1 MRGNPTLVEV
11 MSYMPPAM
19 GSDKLLLERQ
29 NTNDLAKAIAQSHQ
43 DNLKYAKKI
52 AFLFRGDDDQET
64 ARNIF
69 NFIKKY
75 IPYTIEPGERQ
86 CTKTLPRMLDD
97 ARNGI
102 GSDCKMYSVFTG
114 TILQCLKIPFK
125 YRLTGYSTPYPQH
138 IYCVTDKYTID
149 AVLPYF
155 NYEKQPTK
163 YKKDMALYNLSGVD
177 EIGKW
182 RPKTPIG
189 KKLRKV
195 TDKLQQAGEGLKD
208 AVKGA
213 AKGYVKGM
221 KMVGAAVPRQAFLGL
236 VSLNVRAFANRL
248 DKLRKKNPDALV
260 KVWEKMFAGKMSA
273 LNAAIED
280 GIKKK
285 PLLGKPKK
293 MNGVDQIGYDQIGI
307 VDPFTA
313 AAGLISAASPI
324 IIAVV
329 NAMKSNGIPDS
340 DFPPLDDLPPTDDTV
355 VDKSPEGENTPLQ
368 PISEEKADQ
377 VAEKIAD
384 AETKGMTPG
393 VSPAPS
399 ESTPST
405 GSKIN
410 PMLLVGGAAVLL
422 FLLTKKK

>member
-11 MSYMPPAM
+11 MSYLPPAV
-19 GSDKLLLERQ
+19 GSDKLLLSRQ
-29 NTNDLAKAIAQSHQ
+29 NTDDLAKAIAKSHQ
-43 DNLKYAKKI
+43 DNLKHAKKI
-52 AFLFRGDDDQET
+52 AFLFRGPDDQET

-75 IPYTIEPGERQ
+75 IPYDIEPGERQ
-86 CTKTLPRMLDD
+86 TTKTLPRMLDD

-102 GSDCKMYSVFTG
+102 GSDCKMYSVLTG

-125 YRLTGYSTPYPQH
+125 YRLTGYTTPYPQH
-138 IYCVTDKYTID
+138 IYCVTDKYTVD

-155 NYEKQPTK
+155 NFEKKPYK

-177 EIGKW
+177 QIGKW
-182 RPKTPIG
+182 VPKTPIG
-189 KKLRKV
+189 KKLRKA
-195 TDKLQQAGEGLKD
+195 TDKLQKAGEGLKD

-213 AKGYVKGM
+213 AKGYVRGM

-260 KVWEKMFAGKMSA
+260 KVWEKMFGGQMSA
-273 LNAAIED
+273 INAAIED
-280 GIKKK
+280 GLKKK

-293 MNGVDQIGYDQIGI
+293 MAGVDQIGT
-307 VDPFTA
+307 DPLTA
-313 AAGLISAASPI
+313 AAGLITAASPI
-324 IIAVV
+324 IVAVI

-340 DFPPLDDLPPTDDTV
+340 EFPPLDDLPPAEDTI
-355 VDKSPEGENTPLQ
+355 VDKSPAGENTPLQ

-377 VAEKIAD
+377 VAEKIANS
-384 AETKGMTPG
+384 ELKGA
-393 VSPAPS
+393 APS
-399 ESTPST
+399 ESPVPSDST
-405 GSKIN
+405 SGKKIS
-410 PMLLVGGAAVLL
+410 PMILIGGAAVALL
-422 FLLTKKK
+422 LLTRK

>member
-1 MRGNPTLVEV
+1 MRGNPTLIEV

-29 NTNDLAKAIAQSHQ
+29 NTNDLAKAIAKSHQ

-75 IPYTIEPGERQ
+75 IPYDIEPGERQ

-114 TILQCLKIPFK
+114 TILKCLKIPFK
-125 YRLTGYSTPYPQH
+125 YRLAGYNTSYPQH

-155 NYEKQPTK
+155 NYEKKPYK

-177 EIGKW
+177 QIGKW
-182 RPKTPIG
+182 TPKTEFG
-189 KKLRKV
+189 KKLRKA
-195 TDKLQQAGEGLKD
+195 TDKIQQAGENVKKVVKD
-208 AVKGA
+208 A
-213 AKGYVKGM
+213 AKDVVQGY
-221 KMVGAAVPRQAFLGL
+221 KMVGAAIPRQAFLGL
-236 VSLNVRAFANRL
+236 TSLNALGWANRL
-248 DKLRKKNPDALV
+248 DRLRKKNPEAIV
-260 KVWEKMFAGKMSA
+260 KFWEKIFGGQMSA
-273 LNAAIED
+273 LNAAIDD

-285 PLLGKPKK
+285 PLLKK
-293 MNGVDQIGYDQIGI
+293 SKVNGVDQIGV

-313 AAGLISAASPI
+313 AAGLITAAAPI
-324 IIAVV
+324 IVAAI
-329 NAMKSNGIPDS
+329 NAMKSNGIS
-340 DFPPLDDLPPTDDTV
+340 DVDLPPLDVPPTDGTV
-355 VDKSPEGENTPLQ
+355 VDTSKEGENTPLQ

-377 VAEKIAD
+377 VAEKIAN

>member
-64 ARNIF
+64 GRNIF

-75 IPYTIEPGERQ
+75 IPYDIEPGERQ

-114 TILQCLKIPFK
+114 TILKCLKIPFK
-125 YRLTGYSTPYPQH
+125 YRLAGYNTPYPQH
-138 IYCVTDKYTID
+138 IYCVTDKYTLD

-177 EIGKW
+177 QIGKW
-182 RPKTPIG
+182 TPKTEFG
-189 KKLRKV
+189 KKLRKT
-195 TDKLQQAGEGLKD
+195 TDKLQQAGENVKD

-213 AKGYVKGM
+213 AKDAIRGFKV
-221 KMVGAAVPRQAFLGL
+221 VGAVFPRQAFLGL
-236 VSLNVRAFANRL
+236 VSINFRAFANRL

-260 KVWEKMFAGKMSA
+260 KVWEKMFGGEMAA
-273 LNAAIED
+273 INAAIED
-280 GIKKK
+280 GLKLK
-285 PLLGKPKK
+285 PLLGQPKVS
-293 MNGVDQIGYDQIGI
+293 GVDQIGEPVSTLAAAAKVI
-307 VDPFTA
+307 TA
-313 AAGLISAASPI
+313 ATPI
-324 IIAVV
+324 IIAVINV
-329 NAMKSNGIPDS
+329 MKSNNVSQEG
-340 DFPPLDDLPPTDDTV
+340 FPPLDDIPPTDGTIVDTS
-355 VDKSPEGENTPLQ
+355 KEGENTPPQ
-368 PISEEKADQ
+368 PISEEKADEI
-377 VAEKIAD
+377 AEKIAN
-384 AETKGMTPG
+384 AETKGMTTE
-393 VSPAPS
+393 SPS
-399 ESTPST
+399 GE
-405 GSKIN
+405 SKIN
-410 PMLLVGGAAVLL
+410 PMLLVGGAAVAL
-422 FLLTKKK
+422 FLLTSKK